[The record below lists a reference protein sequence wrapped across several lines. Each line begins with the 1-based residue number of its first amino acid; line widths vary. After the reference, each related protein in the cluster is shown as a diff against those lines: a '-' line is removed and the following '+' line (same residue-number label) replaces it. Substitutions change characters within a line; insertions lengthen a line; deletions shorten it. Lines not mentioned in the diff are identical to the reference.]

1 MGEDEGHLASQVD
14 GAIASAS
21 VSDVKAVSFE
31 SRPSIPPG
39 FNPLSPRL
47 AVLARPVP
55 RNVVSKHP
63 PNPEFDSAVQAAIE
77 RQQLVQRRRKE
88 ESAQQLEARRAARLA
103 ERETGGFDGVGGVG
117 VGLQASSESA
127 IPPGA
132 SARGHASSR
141 GLPPV
146 SSRGSTR
153 GSRTGI
159 DSSRQ
164 SFASLFGKTSADTA
178 LPLTAPLQPTGSR
191 RVLYA
196 GSAANDSYAMST
208 AKLRDARAI
217 ANTPSY
223 YNTQGDPPA
232 GIVYAHLITNNPKRD
247 LAQALKRE
255 TIEEENRKMLDL
267 RTSKA
272 FRSPYRQVAF
282 PPVRQRLAHNND
294 RQRQLYWER
303 LERENRLYWQR
314 IGRQRHHVENE
325 KKDHDFHLGRTVM
338 YPVLLG
344 EARASKPPP
353 TASPRVPPT
362 EHHKAEVGQG
372 GDSTSKDATPA
383 VAASGLQPTP
393 PKTAPPPLPGL
404 ARPRRRMTVAG

>member
-1 MGEDEGHLASQVD
+1 M
-14 GAIASAS
+14 
-21 VSDVKAVSFE
+21 
-31 SRPSIPPG
+31 
-39 FNPLSPRL
+39 
-47 AVLARPVP
+47 P
-55 RNVVSKHP
+55 RNVVSKHL

-77 RQQLVQRRRKE
+77 RSSRSAEEE

-103 ERETGGFDGVGGVG
+103 ERETGGVDGVGGVG
-117 VGLQASSESA
+117 RALQASSESA

-141 GLPPV
+141 GLHPV

-153 GSRTGI
+153 GSRTGV

-247 LAQALKRE
+247 LAQAMKRE

-303 LERENRLYWQR
+303 LERENKQYWQR

-325 KKDHDFHLGRTVM
+325 KRDHDFHLGRM
-338 YPVLLG
+338 AKAPA
-344 EARASKPPP
+344 ARRGHGRSRRR
-353 TASPRVPPT
+353 PRARGADR
-362 EHHKAEVGQG
+362 HHKG
-372 GDSTSKDATPA
+372 GDSTSRDATPA
-383 VAASGLQPTP
+383 VAASGCTTSSQNGVP
-393 PKTAPPPLPGL
+393 AFAGL
-404 ARPRRRMTVAG
+404 KPRHE